1 MPVPSRLDEYIE
13 TEKQRHFSRDFV
25 VGWEAYETWDEA
37 TVGQSGTGQRTFKI
51 SEEDILDYNR
61 ACGETD
67 PLMVDPAYARKH
79 SPTGE
84 LLQHPVFVTTIAFY
98 SLGET
103 GIGTWIRTP
112 APVIR
117 SSASRSS
124 SRSATAK

>member
-1 MPVPSRLDEYIE
+1 LNSLAATPDSEKGHWIPFLHQRSRR
-13 TEKQRHFSRDFV
+13 Q
-25 VGWEAYETWDEA
+25 TWDEA

-84 LLQHPVFVTTIAFY
+84 LLQHPIFVTTIAFH
-98 SLGET
+98 SLGASPRWT
-103 GIGTWIRTP
+103 TS
-112 APVIR
+112 VR
-117 SSASRSS
+117 SP
-124 SRSATAK
+124 KELP